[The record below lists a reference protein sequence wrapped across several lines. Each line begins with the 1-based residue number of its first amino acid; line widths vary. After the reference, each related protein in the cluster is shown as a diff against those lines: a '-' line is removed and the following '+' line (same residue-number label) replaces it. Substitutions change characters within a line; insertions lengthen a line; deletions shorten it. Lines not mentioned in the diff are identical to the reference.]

1 MAETV
6 ARPGPS
12 APEAARPGLGR
23 RALGVWS
30 GLARDLALLPV
41 LVIAVIIGAISSPIF
56 LTENNIINLLQQ
68 SSELSVVVVGLSVI
82 LIAGK
87 FDLSLESTFGLA
99 PMVAAWL
106 ITAESLGGS
115 GVGLNPYLAILVVI
129 AIGALVGTVNAM
141 LVVKLGLNA
150 FIVTL
155 AMLILL
161 RGLTL
166 GITSGSTLYNFPEP
180 FTYLGTAEWVGIPVA
195 VIFAG
200 LIFLAMGLFLR
211 YHRIGRSIYAIGGNP
226 DAATAAGIRVDR
238 VMIGVFIVA
247 SILAAIAGLMLTG
260 RIASATA
267 NQGQNLIFTA
277 FAAAVIGG
285 ISLDG
290 GRGRILG
297 ALTGVLLLAVLSN
310 ILTLSEVASFWIDA
324 CYGAIIVIALI
335 ITRFT
340 AGRSAAGA

>member
-1 MAETV
+1 MPETAV
-6 ARPGPS
+6 RPG
-12 APEAARPGLGR
+12 APVRDAARPGLGR
-23 RALGVWS
+23 RALGVWR

-41 LVIAVIIGAISSPIF
+41 LIVAVIVGSATSPIF
-56 LTENNIINLLQQ
+56 LTENNIINVLQQ

-106 ITAESLGGS
+106 ITSESIGGS
-115 GVGLNPYLAILVVI
+115 GIGLNAYLAILVVI
-129 AIGALVGTVNAM
+129 AIGAIVGTVNAL

-166 GITSGSTLYNFPEP
+166 GITSGSTLYNFPAP
-180 FTYLGTAEWVGIPVA
+180 FTWLGTAEWIGIPVA

-200 LIFLAMGLFLR
+200 LVFLAAGLFLR
-211 YHRIGRSIYAIGGNP
+211 YHRIGRAIYAIGGNSE
-226 DAATAAGIRVDR
+226 AATAAGIRVDR
-238 VMIGVFIVA
+238 VLIGVFIVG

-310 ILTLSEVASFWIDA
+310 ILTLNEVASFWIDA

-340 AGRSAAGA
+340 AGREAEG

>member
-1 MAETV
+1 
-6 ARPGPS
+6 
-12 APEAARPGLGR
+12 
-23 RALGVWS
+23 VWS

-41 LVIAVIIGAISSPIF
+41 LVIAVIVGAISSPIF
-56 LTENNIINLLQQ
+56 LTENNLLNVLQQ

-106 ITAESLGGS
+106 IAGESLGGS
-115 GVGLNPYLAILVVI
+115 GVGLNPYLAIVVVV
-129 AIGALVGTVNAM
+129 AIGAIVGTVNAM

-200 LIFLAMGLFLR
+200 LVFLGAGLFLR
-211 YHRIGRSIYAIGGNP
+211 YHRVGRAIYAIGGNP
-226 DAATAAGIRVDR
+226 EAATAAGIRVDR
-238 VMIGVFIVA
+238 VLIGVFIVGG
-247 SILAAIAGLMLTG
+247 ILAAIAGLMLTG

-310 ILTLSEVASFWIDA
+310 ILTLNEVASFWIDA
-324 CYGAIIVIALI
+324 CYGAIIVVALI

-340 AGRSAAGA
+340 AGRGASEG